1 MSRPF
6 SSLIVLIGALLI
18 AICPARAGEGK
29 LSAPFRLAVESSL
42 RAPVIAVAAAGDAA
56 DAAGKSD
63 ESGDSGAA
71 DSSDSSD
78 SSDALDGPTAT
89 IVEGLQRYAGAI
101 VEINTTAISDGETLA
116 SLGARRSGSG
126 VILDPT
132 TVLTV
137 DYLLLEAD
145 QVEIVTASGQKV
157 PGSVAGYDYASGLGV
172 VRVALPLDGP
182 ALELGDSDAI
192 GERDKVFTRGHDEP
206 VASELL
212 VVARKPFVGGWEY
225 LVECAIFTFPPVNNW
240 AGAALMTADGKLV
253 GIGSLIVN
261 DAAEGDTAVPGNMF
275 VPVDLL
281 KPILADLLT
290 KGRRE
295 GPARPWLGAVT
306 DSVRGNLMISQVT
319 SNSPAEKAGLAP
331 GDIILGVGGTKITDQ
346 ADFYR
351 RVWQTGSAGSII
363 PLRVLH
369 AGTLIDIPV
378 RSIDLADFLRK
389 PGGI

>member
-1 MSRPF
+1 MSRPI
-6 SSLIVLIGALLI
+6 SSSIILIGAFLI
-18 AICPARAGEGK
+18 AICPARASEGQPW
-29 LSAPFRLAVESSL
+29 APVRLAPESSL
-42 RAPVIAVAAAGDAA
+42 RAPALAVVAAADAESHP
-56 DAAGKSD
+56 GESD
-63 ESGDSGAA
+63 DSGAA
-71 DSSDSSD
+71 GSPGSSDVPD
-78 SSDALDGPTAT
+78 IPTAT
-89 IVEGLQRYAGAI
+89 IIEGLQRYAGAI
-101 VEINTTAISDGETLA
+101 VEVNTTAISDGETVA

-126 VILDPT
+126 VILDST

-172 VRVALPLDGP
+172 VRAALSLDGP
-182 ALELGDSDAI
+182 ALELGDSDAV

-206 VASELL
+206 MASELL

-225 LVECAIFTFPPVNNW
+225 LVERAIFTFPPVNNW

-253 GIGSLIVN
+253 GVGSLIVN
-261 DAAEGDTAVPGNMF
+261 DAAAGDTAVPGNMF
-275 VPVDLL
+275 VPIDLL
-281 KPILADLLT
+281 KPILADLLA

-295 GPARPWLGAVT
+295 GPARPWLGTVT
-306 DSVRGNLMISQVT
+306 ESVRGNLMISHVT
-319 SNSPAEKAGLAP
+319 ENSPAKKAGLAP

-369 AGTLIDIPV
+369 AGTLIDVPV
-378 RSIDLADFLRK
+378 RSIDLEDFLRK